1 MGKRVIIESP
11 FAGGFANV
19 KYGRQCVRDS
29 IDRGESPFA
38 SHLLF
43 TQKGILDDSVASER
57 ALGISAADG
66 WLESADHVAIYLDLG
81 LTVGM
86 VIGLKK
92 AFTLGKPIHLRYI
105 KDKRPEQVI
114 E

>member
-19 KYGRQCVRDS
+19 KYGRSCVRDS

-43 TQKGILDDSVASER
+43 TQKGVLDDTKPDER
-57 ALGISAADG
+57 ELGIAAADG
-66 WLESADHVAIYLDLG
+66 WLESADFVAVYLDLG
-81 LTVGM
+81 LTIGM
-86 VIGLKK
+86 VTGLKK
-92 AFTLGKPIHLRYI
+92 AFALGKPIHLRYI
-105 KDKRPEQVI
+105 KDKKPEQVI